1 MTITQLRKA
10 RLEANLQEQLSNLA
24 LNEFSRDLSKEA
36 TVLRQQIKRSEKAKA
51 VSKIYKASKKEK
63 REELNE

>member
-10 RLEANLQEQLSNLA
+10 RLEANLQEQLVNLA